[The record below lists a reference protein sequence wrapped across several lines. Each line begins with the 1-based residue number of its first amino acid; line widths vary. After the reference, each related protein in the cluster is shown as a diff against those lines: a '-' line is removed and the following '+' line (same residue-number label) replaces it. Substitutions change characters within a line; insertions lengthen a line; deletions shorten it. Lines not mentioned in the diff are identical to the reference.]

1 MHLIYQAGLKHTFS
15 IHGHCMFEA
24 GLIDQVHVPDLH
36 CHPVASP
43 EGAIR
48 DSIMVAVLQTEQS
61 RKQTSQHIEAVNLS
75 SFGLSSERFSFFTES
90 RTKTKKTPSKTK
102 TTTATKRRANF
113 TRTSFSSS
121 FNFLFKL
128 LLSFFCTWTMHV

>member
-1 MHLIYQAGLKHTFS
+1 
-15 IHGHCMFEA
+15 MFEA

-75 SFGLSSERFSFFTES
+75 CFGLSSELCHFLLNQEPRQ
-90 RTKTKKTPSKTK
+90 
-102 TTTATKRRANF
+102 RRPLA
-113 TRTSFSSS
+113 RRRYS
-121 FNFLFKL
+121 
-128 LLSFFCTWTMHV
+128 